1 MFYMLLA
8 TDAENTAEARAKARP
23 AHLARLKE
31 LDEQGRL
38 LTAGPTPM
46 PDNPDLV
53 SGSLIIA
60 EFNSLDEAEEW
71 ASKDPYVE
79 AGVYAE
85 LLIKPYKKVFP
96 NE

>member
-1 MFYMLLA
+1 MLYMLLA
-8 TDAENTAEARAKARP
+8 TDAEGTTEARAAARP

-46 PDNPDLV
+46 PDNPDIV

-60 EFNSLDEAEEW
+60 EFDSLDAAEEW
-71 ASKDPYVE
+71 AGKDPYVD

-85 LLIKPYKKVFP
+85 LLIRPYKKVFP
-96 NE
+96 Q